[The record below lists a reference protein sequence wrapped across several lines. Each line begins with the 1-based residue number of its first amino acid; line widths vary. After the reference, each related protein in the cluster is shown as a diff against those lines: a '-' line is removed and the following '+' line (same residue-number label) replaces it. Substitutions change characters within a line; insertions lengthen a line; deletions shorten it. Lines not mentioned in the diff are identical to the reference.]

1 MADATNTAG
10 GLVQMREMFEEH
22 GREAA
27 AKIAVLLTDGRS
39 NIDSEL
45 TIPEAENAKNEGIDI
60 YVVGTWI
67 FHYSLSLSLS
77 LPLSPF
83 VYISLYHSLSLSLT
97 ILIPSLSVSIYIVSL
112 SLSISLY
119 FFLSLALFVFH
130 LFISISLTQTY
141 LAHTHLTRTEIIILC
156 EQLRVYN

>member
-22 GREAA
+22 GREDA

-60 YVVGTWI
+60 YVVGTSI
-67 FHYSLSLSLS
+67 SHSLFLPLSLSCSLSSSLILSRSLTMSSCLYIMSLSATLSLCLSLPHSPLSLSVSLPLPLSLFISLS
-77 LPLSPF
+77 LP
-83 VYISLYHSLSLSLT
+83 SLSFANS
-97 ILIPSLSVSIYIVSL
+97 PSPA
-112 SLSISLY
+112 
-119 FFLSLALFVFH
+119 FLS
-130 LFISISLTQTY
+130 
-141 LAHTHLTRTEIIILC
+141 
-156 EQLRVYN
+156 